1 MKTLIAIL
9 VLFSTSLLADV
20 FNCEV
25 TQQSKNFGDATYDV
39 LVDTGS
45 EDLSVLT
52 LSDVQTGEF
61 KELIS
66 EVYSVGKIY
75 FNKGNPYSTEK
86 IDADIYFTRSGSE
99 SHYGIFFIDR
109 FPKTI
114 TLELWHKEEN
124 KIFIT
129 DTESMFGHLQI
140 GKCK

>member
-1 MKTLIAIL
+1 MKILIVIL
-9 VLFSTSLLADV
+9 VLFSTSLFADV

-25 TQQSKNFGDATYDV
+25 TQQSKNYGDTTYNV

-52 LSDVQTGEF
+52 LSDAKTGEF

-86 IDADIYFTRSGSE
+86 IDAE
-99 SHYGIFFIDR
+99 
-109 FPKTI
+109 
-114 TLELWHKEEN
+114 
-124 KIFIT
+124 
-129 DTESMFGHLQI
+129 
-140 GKCK
+140 

>member
-1 MKTLIAIL
+1 MKILRIYTRLPPLIGGMEIHIAQLTKEQIKL
-9 VLFSTSLLADV
+9 GHDV
-20 FNCEV
+20 
-25 TQQSKNFGDATYDV
+25 
-39 LVDTGS
+39 
-45 EDLSVLT
+45 
-52 LSDVQTGEF
+52 
-61 KELIS
+61 
-66 EVYSVGKIY
+66 KIY

-114 TLELWHKEEN
+114 TLELWHEEEN

-140 GKCK
+140 GICK